1 MTSLQ
6 RKLVALSVLVIVAL
20 LGLLC
25 AQVWA
30 QKKAER
36 LVAQLV
42 DSAPREARIKVG
54 AVRANVL
61 HGSVTLSGVKA
72 AVAESPVSLEAQQI
86 VIRDY
91 EVEEGLPQALDLSIR
106 GLSLNLPQAVLAQ
119 VGYETPPLLF
129 VDLDFFREKE
139 RGFILRRLNLGSP
152 QVCDIEAQLS
162 LAPFSQGDPP
172 YSLRYASVAYRDHSF
187 FTQMFRAVAGRDYD
201 PAIGTREL
209 DRIIAGARAEGKGER
224 PLAALAELRKFAE
237 KPGQIR
243 FTLHPPEAVPLQQIK
258 TISPEVF
265 FDKLGV
271 TIEYLGV

>member
-1 MTSLQ
+1 
-6 RKLVALSVLVIVAL
+6 
-20 LGLLC
+20 
-25 AQVWA
+25 
-30 QKKAER
+30 
-36 LVAQLV
+36 
-42 DSAPREARIKVG
+42 
-54 AVRANVL
+54 VL

-91 EVEEGLPQALDLSIR
+91 EVEENLPQALDLSIR
-106 GLSLNLPQAVLAQ
+106 GISLNLPQAVLAR
-119 VGYETPPLLF
+119 VGYENPLLSL
-129 VDLDFFREKE
+129 DLDFSREKE
-139 RGFILRRLNLGSP
+139 RGIIVRRLNLGSP

-162 LAPFSQGDPP
+162 LAPFAQGDPP

-187 FTQMFRAVAGRDYD
+187 FTQIFRAVAGRDYD
-201 PAIGTREL
+201 PAVGTREL
-209 DRIIAGARAEGKGER
+209 DRIIAGARTEGKGER